1 MYVPYIKYDNVS
13 KRISME
19 NIEQIDSFKYTAGTW
34 IFFSF
39 TKLIRLMNAEQF
51 SWNFYASFKF

>member
-1 MYVPYIKYDNVS
+1 
-13 KRISME
+13 ME
-19 NIEQIDSFKYTAGTW
+19 FIEQIDTFKNTAGTW